1 MNLLVTLLAVACV
14 RMCWADAAC
23 RKWESSSYGAD
34 ESDGSTVAEGVPPDG
49 VDAALQ
55 AAAVTQRAKELV
67 AKMASSSKI
76 DPADTKRASSLSD
89 QQVGFG

>member
-1 MNLLVTLLAVACV
+1 MTLSLSHVHV
-14 RMCWADAAC
+14 SLCWADAAC
-23 RKWESSSYGAD
+23 RKWESSSCGAD
-34 ESDGSTVAEGVPPDG
+34 ESGGTAVAEGVPPDG
-49 VDAALQ
+49 ADAALQ
-55 AAAVTQRAKELV
+55 AAAVTRRAKELV